1 MKTSADWRFVTVIV
15 TGIIRRYGLRHRE
28 TIAYSPCRRRS
39 LCWIHV
45 ESEQVNAMKKTL
57 LLIAGVAV
65 LLSGCIVVP
74 DGGGYYGDGGY
85 YHHHRHW
92 D

>member
-1 MKTSADWRFVTVIV
+1 M
-15 TGIIRRYGLRHRE
+15 TGIIRRYRLRFGE
-28 TIAYSPCRRRS
+28 TIAYSRCRPRS
-39 LCWIHV
+39 LCSIHL
-45 ESEQVNAMKKTL
+45 ESAQVSTMKKTL

-74 DGGGYYGDGGY
+74 DGGGYYGDGY

>member
-1 MKTSADWRFVTVIV
+1 MRLRNAP
-15 TGIIRRYGLRHRE
+15 RRYECLQPVFGALDMLGF
-28 TIAYSPCRRRS
+28 ILKSM
-39 LCWIHV
+39 
-45 ESEQVNAMKKTL
+45 QVCAMKKTL
-57 LLIAGVAV
+57 LLIAGVAA

-74 DGGGYYGDGGY
+74 DGGYYGGGY